1 MAEYGMPA
9 KRLAGTFGLGLLA
22 IAVATIPGSAAAA
35 APVTRA
41 SSPVVASP
49 SADSDWA

>member
-35 APVTRA
+35 APATRA
-41 SSPVVASP
+41 SSPVVALP